1 MKTLT
6 HTSFH
11 ILLRPWCGKS
21 RFSFNRKLKKKEK
34 KKEYRMREELVML
47 DQNFWQNGGLP
58 YQSHTV
64 SVNRCYFLFYFPV
77 VGFRYYL
84 LLFFPL
90 GVS

>member
-1 MKTLT
+1 VENRVFPST
-6 HTSFH
+6 
-11 ILLRPWCGKS
+11 GK
-21 RFSFNRKLKKKEK
+21 RK

-77 VGFRYYL
+77 VGFSVL
-84 LLFFPL
+84 SSSFFSPRCFL
-90 GVS
+90 GNVGM